1 MKTKQIIILLVLL
14 SPLVTFAQTV
24 INRSY
29 PVKAGQKL
37 SLKFDHPL
45 VRISTWDKNEVAIT
59 AKVTI
64 NGGEHD
70 SAFTLQD
77 QSTAE
82 TLEISDLIKDQD
94 KLPRR
99 YTIWQDGKKTTFK
112 TIEDLKAYK
121 DQTGIKSYSE
131 GTDIDVKLEIKV
143 PAHIVT
149 NIKST
154 YGMVELVDFNAPV
167 NVDAKYGGI
176 DASLSKAQIGQ
187 IKVTTNYGRI
197 YSNLDL
203 VLTDKKQENFL
214 TSITAEPG
222 KGPAYV
228 FESTYGKI
236 YLRKQ

>member
-1 MKTKQIIILLVLL
+1 MKNKLIMIGLVLL
-14 SPLVTFAQTV
+14 APMVTFAQTV
-24 INRSY
+24 INRTY
-29 PVKAGQKL
+29 PIKAGQQL
-37 SLKFDHPL
+37 SLKFDYP
-45 VRISTWDKNEVAIT
+45 VVKISTWDKNEVSVT
-59 AKVTI
+59 AKVSI

-77 QSTAE
+77 QTTAG
-82 TLEISDLIKDQD
+82 TLEISDLIKDKD

-99 YTIWQDGKKTTFK
+99 YTIWQDGQKTTFK
-112 TIEDLKAYK
+112 TLEEFKAYRDKK
-121 DQTGIKSYSE
+121 DVRSYSE
-131 GTDIDVKLEIKV
+131 GTDIDIKLEIKV
-143 PAHIVT
+143 PVHIAT
-149 NIKST
+149 NIKAT
-154 YGMVELVDFNAPV
+154 YGIVELVDFNAPIS
-167 NVDAKYGGI
+167 VDAKYGGI
-176 DASLSKAQIGQ
+176 DASLIKNQVGQ
-187 IKVTTNYGRI
+187 IKATTNYGRI